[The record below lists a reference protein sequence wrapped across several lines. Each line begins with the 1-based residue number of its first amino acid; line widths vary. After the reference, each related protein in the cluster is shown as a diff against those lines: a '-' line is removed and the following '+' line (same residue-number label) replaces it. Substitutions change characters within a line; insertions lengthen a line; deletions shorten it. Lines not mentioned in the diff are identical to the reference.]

1 MKKLI
6 LIVVAI
12 ITVLVLTHVYF
23 QDSFIF
29 QGTNLEQ
36 NHKYS
41 FTQKFEEHFIEV
53 APAIQINA
61 LWFKPEAQSKGLII
75 YFHGNAGNLHRW
87 GEVAGD
93 FTELGYELLIMDYRG
108 YGKSGGKP
116 NEKVLYDD
124 AKVLWNWTQERTDND
139 HIIIYGRSL
148 GAAIAAQLATQVEA
162 QMVIL
167 ETPFH
172 ELRGAV
178 SFLLKPVITI
188 FPLNY
193 TFPTKEYLKEVK
205 EKVFIFHGT
214 RDLVVPLTSALKLRE
229 ALKAEDEFIVVEGA
243 THDNI
248 GTFQIY
254 KDKMRQ
260 LLK

>member
-1 MKKLI
+1 MKKMMF
-6 LIVVAI
+6 IVVAI
-12 ITVLVLTHVYF
+12 ILALVLTHVYF
-23 QDSFIF
+23 QDYFIF

-36 NHKYS
+36 DHKYS
-41 FTQKFEEHFIEV
+41 FKQEFEEHFIEV
-53 APAIQINA
+53 APGIRINA
-61 LWFKPEAQSKGLII
+61 LWFKPEVQSKGLII

-87 GEVAGD
+87 GEVADG
-93 FTELGYELLIMDYRG
+93 FTESGYELLIMDYRG

-116 NEKVLYDD
+116 NEKVLYHD
-124 AKVLWNWTQERTDND
+124 AKVLWHWAKERTENDN
-139 HIIIYGRSL
+139 IIIYGRSL
-148 GAAIAAQLATQVEA
+148 GAAVAAQLATQVEA
-162 QMVIL
+162 EMVIL

-178 SFLLKPVITI
+178 SFLLKPVIAI

-193 TFPTKEYLKEVK
+193 TFPTKEYLKEVTV
-205 EKVFIFHGT
+205 KVFVFHGT
-214 RDLVVPLTSALKLRE
+214 KDLVVPLASALKLKE
-229 ALKAEDEFIVVEGA
+229 ALKAEDEFVIVEGA

-254 KDKMRQ
+254 KDKMSQ